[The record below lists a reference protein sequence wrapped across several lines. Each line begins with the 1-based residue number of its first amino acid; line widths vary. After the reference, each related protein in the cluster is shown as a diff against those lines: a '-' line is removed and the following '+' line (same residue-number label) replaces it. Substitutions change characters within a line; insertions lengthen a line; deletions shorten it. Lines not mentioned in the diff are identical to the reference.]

1 MKVIWKSVICSL
13 LTGIFVLLI
22 ALASHKFFDK
32 EHSSKESAQPTH
44 TVVVADNSPIGTYNW
59 VAVIASIIAL
69 GISAVTRYSQE
80 KVAENT
86 SMLSY
91 KAQEEVLYDLVR
103 HFYRN
108 MAVMWAITNRIDD
121 AAMRHNMRKNKEQK
135 NETTVSGPSTVQY
148 YTAYPS
154 EIHLKKAKVPSNN
167 IHPELYVNDDYKYNI
182 INEFLLELRNYNLE
196 LEVAS
201 KHFQNTKLAKE
212 IIDYDIDTLLF
223 KPANLTNR
231 IIKVLASLEGL
242 SLKIRTEISTLGFL
256 SKYCKMLWKRYAES
270 CAKRYGL
277 DLSNEAMAV
286 IGTFDNNK
294 FTDLLKE
301 RVLAQKIEKKIAP
314 NCEKIII
321 KNHNKN
327 VADNEECT
335 PWESKVEW
343 YDNPKPYTDFIFNN
357 NHELFFEM
365 LNEDA
370 QIECGKN
377 RSGGDKLL
385 IIGIKS

>member
-32 EHSSKESAQPTH
+32 EHSPKESAQTTQ
-44 TVVVADNSPIGTYNW
+44 TVVVADNSPVGTYNW

-69 GISAVTRYSQE
+69 GISALTLYSQE

-121 AAMRHNMRKNKEQK
+121 AAMRHNMRKNKKQK
-135 NETTVSGPSTVQY
+135 NETPVSGPSTVQY

-154 EIHLKKAKVPSNN
+154 EVHLEKAKVPSNN

-231 IIKVLASLEGL
+231 TMKVLASLKGL
-242 SLKIRTEISTLGFL
+242 SLKVRTEISTLVFL
-256 SKYCKMLWKRYAES
+256 SKYSKCLWKRYAKS
-270 CAKRYGL
+270 CAKRY
-277 DLSNEAMAV
+277 DLNLSGKNKDV
-286 IGTFDNNK
+286 INTYKNDE
-294 FTDLLKE
+294 FTDLLRG
-301 RVLAQKIEKKIAP
+301 RVLEQKMKKEIAP

-327 VADNEECT
+327 VAVNEECT

>member
-22 ALASHKFFDK
+22 AIASHKFFDK

-69 GISAVTRYSQE
+69 GISALTLYSQE

-86 SMLSY
+86 SMLSH
-91 KAQEEVLYDLVR
+91 KAQEEVLYDLIR

-108 MAVMWAITNRIDD
+108 MIAMWAIVNRIDD
-121 AAMRHNMRKNKEQK
+121 AATRHNLRKNKEQK
-135 NETTVSGPSTVQY
+135 NETTVSGPSTEQY

-154 EIHLKKAKVPSNN
+154 EVHLEKAKVPSNN

-223 KPANLTNR
+223 KPAQLTNR
-231 IIKVLASLEGL
+231 TMKVLASLKGL
-242 SLKIRTEISTLGFL
+242 SLKTRTEISILEFL
-256 SKYCKMLWKRYAES
+256 SKYCKCLWKRYAAL
-270 CAKRYGL
+270 CLKRH
-277 DLSNEAMAV
+277 DMELSDE
-286 IGTFDNNK
+286 IRSIIDTFKNSR
-294 FTDLLKE
+294 FIDLLRE
-301 RVLAQKIEKKIAP
+301 NVLEQKIKDEIAP
-314 NCEKIII
+314 NCEDIII

-327 VADNEECT
+327 VADNKNCDQ
-335 PWESKVEW
+335 WEKRIE
-343 YDNPKPYTDFIFNN
+343 YYTNPKPYTNLIFNTN
-357 NHELFFEM
+357 PELFFKM

-377 RSGGDKLL
+377 MSGGDKLL